1 MLLLVLSLTSGAPG
15 EPGTSD
21 KQAEGWRSFT
31 ETTDSLYQGIQITGP
46 LSQMGG
52 EMNRSNQMRDKSA
65 MLICLLAS
73 ELASELAVG
82 FK

>member
-1 MLLLVLSLTSGAPG
+1 
-15 EPGTSD
+15 
-21 KQAEGWRSFT
+21 
-31 ETTDSLYQGIQITGP
+31 
-46 LSQMGG
+46 
-52 EMNRSNQMRDKSA
+52 MNRSNQMRDKSA